1 MQNCNRASKRVTV
14 MTIISKLEC
23 VMAARGVGTTEL
35 ARKVGI
41 TSTNLSRFKKGK
53 VKCVRFTTLNALCR
67 ELKCQPMDLLSYLPD
82 ED

>member
-1 MQNCNRASKRVTV
+1 
-14 MTIISKLEC
+14 MTIISKLDC

-67 ELKCQPMDLLSYLPD
+67 ELK
-82 ED
+82 